1 MQFNQLHSPQDCT
14 VPHTDNSRDDT
25 AAPATPAARTV
36 LYVEDHPVNV
46 LLMQALFTKRPEL
59 RLVIATTAE
68 AGLRSAIE
76 ARPDLLLLD
85 LQLPDGHGV
94 ELLQRMREV
103 EHLRHVT
110 AIAVTAEAVSDLT
123 AQGFREIWHKPMD
136 LHRTLLRLD
145 WMLTQ
150 AEAERSEAVS
160 SSVSVNAPEAAPWAA
175 GARVRRTVPQP
186 IPFPTVAHLQPDV
199 QRPVEAARAHSV
211 AE

>member
-1 MQFNQLHSPQDCT
+1 MQFKHHSSQDRI
-14 VPHTDNSRDDT
+14 VPHTDPNRDSAPGPTT
-25 AAPATPAARTV
+25 AAVRTV

-46 LLMQALFTKRPEL
+46 LLMQAMFTKRPEL
-59 RLVIATTAE
+59 RLVVATSAE

-103 EHLRHVT
+103 DHLRHVT
-110 AIAVTAEAVSDLT
+110 AIAVTAEAVSDLS

-136 LHRTLLRLD
+136 MHRTLLRLD

-150 AEAERSEAVS
+150 AENERSE
-160 SSVSVNAPEAAPWAA
+160 SVSASVPSDMPATSAWAA
-175 GARVRRTVPQP
+175 GARARRAVPQP
-186 IPFPTVAHLQPDV
+186 IPFPTAAQQHQADV